1 MRETIKKSWW
11 LMVAL
16 IQYIAS
22 FFYTRT
28 LFIKDY
34 TGLDLTVLDD
44 SITSDYE
51 HLLSTFAARI
61 IALALMCAFWYF
73 VKLLV
78 QGHFSKQFIF
88 AFVVAFVYG
97 LIQVV
102 AGYPQM
108 IFEQGDSLLTYHFAI
123 RNMPFYWHSMWTSSV
138 MAAELMVLPHPIA
151 ILLIQMISFS
161 GTLAYIFD
169 SLGQVCSRKWVKWLT
184 VVLLFYPDA
193 TRVMMSPYR
202 NSTYTVLALWLV
214 AFVVFGILK
223 KTLNID
229 VVSGF
234 GIVFLLAFLAVWRSE
249 GIVLA
254 AGLFLVIFGV
264 ASWKNAKIFFVW
276 CLMFICA
283 FKLVSYPQGL
293 GNDKYYK
300 NDYLIINT
308 TPTLKTLF
316 NDKNANLTYDGAVDD
331 IATIDAICPHEYLAA
346 EGMMGYRTS
355 NYLRGN
361 NINQTAASDEERSA
375 YLKAFGR
382 LVLHNPKDYF
392 KTQANYY
399 LFAMGIH
406 MSFHLDEYDGNGVE
420 LCDAAYDNYFELA
433 ENSRDALYAWGRTSE
448 FVNSSFRAG
457 LDKVVGSF
465 NEMLNKIWIKTH
477 LYVLIKLINFAY
489 LFVGALIAFVR
500 WFKKKDSFNLIFAGL
515 VIVLFGA
522 MLMIALLA
530 PGGGPEYY
538 YPILYL
544 MYFMVFIKLGTA
556 KRLEVKYKL

>member
-1 MRETIKKSWW
+1 MKEIIRKYWW

-16 IQYIAS
+16 IQFAAS

-28 LFIKDY
+28 IFIKDY

-44 SITSDYE
+44 SITADYE
-51 HLLSTFAARI
+51 HLLSVFTARI

-73 VKLLV
+73 IELLV
-78 QGHFSKQFIF
+78 QRHFGKQFVI
-88 AFVVAFVYG
+88 AFVVVFIYG
-97 LIQVV
+97 LIQVA

-108 IFEQGDSLLTYHFAI
+108 IFEQGDSLLTYHFAT

-138 MAAELMVLPHPIA
+138 MAAELMMLPHPIA
-151 ILLIQMISFS
+151 ILLIQMITFS

-184 VVLLFYPDA
+184 LVLLLYPDA

-214 AFVVFGILK
+214 TMVVFGILK
-223 KTLNID
+223 KSLN
-229 VVSGF
+229 VTVLKGF
-234 GIVFLLAFLAVWRSE
+234 GIIFILAFLAVWRSE

-254 AGLFLVIFGV
+254 AGLFLIIFGV
-264 ASWKNAKIFFVW
+264 AGWKNARTFFVW

-283 FKLVSYPQGL
+283 FKLVSYPQSL
-293 GNDKYYK
+293 GNEKYYK

-308 TPTLKTLF
+308 TPTLRTLF
-316 NDKNANLTYDGAVDD
+316 NDKNANLTYDGAVND
-331 IATIDAICPHEYLAA
+331 IAAIDAICPHEFLAA

-355 NYLRGN
+355 NYTRGN

-382 LVLHNPKDYF
+382 LVLNNPKAYL

-406 MSFHLDEYDGNGVE
+406 MSFPVDEYTGEGVKLSE
-420 LCDAAYDNYFELA
+420 EAYDNYFTLA
-433 ENSRDALYAWGRTSE
+433 ENSKAALYGWGNTQN
-448 FVNSSFRAG
+448 FVNSSFRSA
-457 LDKVVGSF
+457 LEKATDSF
-465 NEMLNKIWIKTH
+465 NGLLNIIWVKTH
-477 LYVLIKLINFAY
+477 LYVLIKLGT
-489 LFVGALIAFVR
+489 FVFLLVKAIIAFLS
-500 WFKKKDSFNLIFAGL
+500 WIKNKKGFELIFAGL
-515 VIVLFGA
+515 SVVLFGA
-522 MLMIALLA
+522 MFMIALLA

-544 MYFMVFIKLGTA
+544 MYFMVLVGIGI
-556 KRLEVKYKL
+556 